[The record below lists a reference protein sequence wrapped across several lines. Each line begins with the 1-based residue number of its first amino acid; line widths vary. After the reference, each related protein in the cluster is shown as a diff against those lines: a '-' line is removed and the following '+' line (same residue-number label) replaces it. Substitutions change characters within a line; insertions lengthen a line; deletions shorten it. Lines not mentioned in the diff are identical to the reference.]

1 MKPLASA
8 EVIAVG
14 SEMLGPDRLD
24 TNSLAIADRLRAL
37 GIPLRAKAVVGDRP
51 DDLAAILRGAL
62 ARSDLIVLIG
72 GLGPTDDDVTRDVV
86 ASSLELPLSEDV
98 AISDAIRQRFR
109 AARHDDAGDQPA
121 AGDGAARRRG
131 AAECQRHRARAVTS
145 NPATRSSCCCP
156 GRRAS

>member
-62 ARSDLIVLIG
+62 ARSDL
-72 GLGPTDDDVTRDVV
+72 
-86 ASSLELPLSEDV
+86 
-98 AISDAIRQRFR
+98 
-109 AARHDDAGDQPA
+109 
-121 AGDGAARRRG
+121 
-131 AAECQRHRARAVTS
+131 
-145 NPATRSSCCCP
+145 
-156 GRRAS
+156 